1 MARETVETVH
11 PLQAMPEMAGGL
23 GRRAPVLP
31 GIALTILIG
40 MPFLRTFF
48 GLPAAAHVAP
58 IALLLL
64 SVALRMPAGGV
75 RVPKAVLALVVV
87 SVAFLSWMMA
97 SSIWSSTGAGFGDD
111 LLQLTSLLVVV
122 LATAAAFDQ
131 ASAER
136 AVDVLIAGSLVAASY
151 VFWTYVQAGSLRGW
165 GLFSGDYLT
174 VAQFVGIGAVMASL
188 RAMTVTATG
197 LRVAIAIVLMAGLAL
212 SLARGALLSALLVV
226 AAGGVYVALQ
236 SRRPAWSVGSWIGV
250 QLRRARRFLILAAG
264 VGVVIL
270 GAFQVERTRLRLLR
284 LVLGG
289 ELFGGP
295 RARLWERA
303 AASIGDAPVLGHGL
317 GSSGLMSGAGE
328 GDYPHNWLLQVWL
341 DGGVV
346 AVILCLA
353 TLAIAPGA
361 IARLGRGA
369 RVARKAVWLPLL
381 GAYLFLLL
389 EFSKSS
395 DFYAARGLFALAV
408 LAVYAS
414 GAGAARRAGV
424 ATGEAVTS
432 PIAASP
438 TPGAL
443 RVGRRPRGG
452 A

>member
-1 MARETVETVH
+1 MARVTVQTVR
-11 PLQAMPEMAGGL
+11 PMQAVSEMDGGL
-23 GRRAPVLP
+23 VRRAPVLP
-31 GIALTILIG
+31 GIALTILVG

-48 GLPAAAHVAP
+48 GLPSGAYLAP
-58 IALLLL
+58 IGLLLL
-64 SVALRMPAGGV
+64 SIALRMTSGGV
-75 RVPKAVLALVVV
+75 RIPKDVLALLMV

-97 SSIWSSTGAGFGDD
+97 SSIWSSTGADQGDD
-111 LLQLTSLLVVV
+111 LLHLTSLLVVV

-136 AVDVLIAGSLVAASY
+136 AIGVLIAGSLVAAGF

-174 VAQFVGIGAVMASL
+174 VAQFVGLGAVMASL
-188 RAMTVTATG
+188 RAMTARAQG
-197 LRVAIAIVLMAGLAL
+197 LRVAIAVVLMAGLAL
-212 SLARGALLSALLVV
+212 SLARGALIAALLVV
-226 AAGGVYVALQ
+226 AAGGIYVALQ
-236 SRRPAWSVGSWIGV
+236 SRRRAWSVGSWILV
-250 QLRRARRFLILAAG
+250 QLRRTGRLLILAAG
-264 VGVVIL
+264 VAVVIL

-289 ELFGGP
+289 ELLGGP

-317 GSSGLMSGAGE
+317 GASGLMSGAGE
-328 GDYPHNWLLQVWL
+328 DDYPHNWLLQVWL

-346 AVILCLA
+346 AAILCLA

-369 RVARKAVWLPLL
+369 RAARKTVWLPLL

-389 EFSKSS
+389 EFAKSS

-414 GAGAARRAGV
+414 RRGSERLPSGFRAA
-424 ATGEAVTS
+424 
-432 PIAASP
+432 
-438 TPGAL
+438 
-443 RVGRRPRGG
+443 PRS
-452 A
+452 